1 MNKNKYVTVV
11 IIALSLFL
19 IAATNGKQPVGEQIN
34 LMGGPDIVYIDAS
47 EPFHVQHGYSCGYCK
62 ELAEYGL
69 WGYKCAAGLV
79 PFTLALDG
87 EDIHFSYL
95 ESFSVNDVLIEGY
108 LFRFK
113 HYLWTFNF
121 PDGLEA
127 GTYELTGTWHNICE
141 NVYEDCDKPLER
153 VIIDEK
159 TVTLIVE

>member
-1 MNKNKYVTVV
+1 MEKKKYILLILLV
-11 IIALSLFL
+11 LSVFL
-19 IAATNGKQPVGEQIN
+19 IAAANGKQPTGQQID
-34 LMGGPDIVYIDAS
+34 LMNGPDTIS
-47 EPFHVQHGYSCGYCK
+47 LNHGQPFHVQHGYSCGYCK

-108 LFRFK
+108 IFRFK

-127 GTYELTGTWHNICE
+127 GTYELTGIWHNICE

-153 VIIDEK
+153 VIINEK